1 MKTYIKQLLLPHK
14 IIWRVKKM
22 VNFYLN
28 PISFEDEDWADADYE
43 DDYEDEDYKDFMDVE
58 ED

>member
-1 MKTYIKQLLLPHK
+1 
-14 IIWRVKKM
+14 M